1 MASDIMTAVRTD
13 DFRIGSVFS
22 RAIGTFARHPLGF
35 SLVAAVSQVGS
46 LWPYASGGRH
56 LTPGAISAIG
66 IVAEAV
72 SILTSAIISH
82 ASFQTMHGQPVRFG
96 DSLGQ
101 AVQRFFPALGAMI
114 ILGVVSTIGFFLL
127 VIPGIMVGVA
137 LSVILPVCVI
147 EELGPTA
154 SAARSRR
161 LTKGSRWK
169 LFGTYLLL
177 FVPFLVIGGL
187 EFLLARSAGQ
197 TVAVPLNFIV
207 QTILS
212 AFTTILLTAA
222 YHDLRVAREGLDT
235 NRLAAVF
242 D

>member
-1 MASDIMTAVRTD
+1 
-13 DFRIGSVFS
+13 
-22 RAIGTFARHPLGF
+22 L
-35 SLVAAVSQVGS
+35 
-46 LWPYASGGRH
+46 
-56 LTPGAISAIG
+56 
-66 IVAEAV
+66 
-72 SILTSAIISH
+72 
-82 ASFQTMHGQPVRFG
+82 
-96 DSLGQ
+96 
-101 AVQRFFPALGAMI
+101 
-114 ILGVVSTIGFFLL
+114 
-127 VIPGIMVGVA
+127 A

-207 QTILS
+207 QTILR